1 MSSFSSTNDSVTHDR
16 MITSLLELE
25 VVLVGLMPNIMSS
38 FASAFFS
45 AFASAFTKSA
55 LFIMTPLLV
64 KTVLKIFL

>member
-1 MSSFSSTNDSVTHDR
+1 

-55 LFIMTPLLV
+55 LFIMMPLLV
-64 KTVLKIFL
+64 KTVLKILL